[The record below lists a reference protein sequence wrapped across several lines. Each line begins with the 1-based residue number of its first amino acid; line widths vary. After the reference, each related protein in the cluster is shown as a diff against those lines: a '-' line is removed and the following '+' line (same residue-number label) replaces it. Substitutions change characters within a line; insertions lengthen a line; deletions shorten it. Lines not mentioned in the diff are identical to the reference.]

1 MIGAPLTA
9 YAATRPVEKEA
20 NRSGL
25 LATLW
30 ERSPFG
36 FSPTTGQ
43 KVVPVA
49 WQDFAR
55 DCAGFRL
62 GRRVSLWTK
71 QSSTKP
77 MKQIIVLLATGFL
90 LSCQPTFG
98 QQASQQALQGVV
110 PQPRA
115 IPGLPG
121 VLRPGDS
128 TTDSNL
134 TRFDLNFPG
143 GTPKELVEAIEK
155 AWLKPLNAIIPDELA
170 NMRLP
175 AVKMNAVTVPQLFEA
190 LGAATAK
197 TLTYNYQGRYGVP
210 FQPGQQVT
218 STSYGF
224 RTYGPPGDDA
234 IWHFYYDRPNPPQE
248 PKACRFY
255 QLGSYLDNYKIEDIT
270 TAIETGW
277 KMLGETERPEIKFH
291 KDTKLLIAVGEPSKL
306 VLIESVLA
314 QLKQE
319 KSMES
324 KVRVIM
330 PEGKSGLEGAKP

>member
-1 MIGAPLTA
+1 
-9 YAATRPVEKEA
+9 
-20 NRSGL
+20 
-25 LATLW
+25 
-30 ERSPFG
+30 
-36 FSPTTGQ
+36 
-43 KVVPVA
+43 
-49 WQDFAR
+49 
-55 DCAGFRL
+55 
-62 GRRVSLWTK
+62 
-71 QSSTKP
+71 
-77 MKQIIVLLATGFL
+77 MKQIIVLLATGFV
-90 LSCQPTFG
+90 LSCQPAFG
-98 QQASQQALQGVV
+98 QQASQPPPQGLTQYRTIPAVRV
-110 PQPRA
+110 PGST
-115 IPGLPG
+115 PGPE
-121 VLRPGDS
+121 
-128 TTDSNL
+128 L

-175 AVKMNAVTVPQLFEA
+175 ALKMNAVTVPQLFEA

-255 QLGSYLDNYKIEDIT
+255 QLGPYLDTYKIEDIT

-277 KMLGETERPEIKFH
+277 IMLGEAERPEIKFH

-314 QLKQE
+314 QLNQG
-319 KSMES
+319 KSLEA
-324 KVRVIM
+324 KVR
-330 PEGKSGLEGAKP
+330 ETSSAAKSGEKTSKP